1 MNENVAQN
9 LIKLRVTNKYTQEY
23 VAEKSGI
30 SLLAYRNI
38 ESGKSK
44 PNLST
49 LEKIAKVYDID
60 VANLLNETQLQI
72 SKIRFRALEKKNIRK
87 REDIIYEISLWIEKY
102 NKLVKKLE
110 LNSDF
115 EYKLA
120 DIENATNDPIV
131 MAHKA
136 REALELKNDETVMDI
151 CNLIEFKAGIKIMA
165 KQFNSDS
172 FFGLSAEDIDG
183 GKVIV
188 VNTWDRISVERRIF
202 SVAHELGH
210 ILMHFGNVQNDLIT
224 EDSKEEKEA
233 NTFAAHFLMPNSD
246 FISAWNKSANCDFV
260 DRVIRVKQIFRV
272 SYQVVLY
279 RLSEYI
285 KENNIDFNVWKTFGI
300 LYRKKYGV
308 KVDWKKEVASNLD
321 ENSRELRALSNQF
334 YSGGRLAELVKKA
347 VDDNKITQVDAA
359 NILNLDEK
367 VILNFQKLWQSIPL
381 YELK

>member
-1 MNENVAQN
+1 MNQNVAQN

-23 VAEKSGI
+23 VAEKADI

-49 LEKIAKVYDID
+49 LEKIANVYNVNIAD
-60 VANLLNETQLQI
+60 LLKETQQQI
-72 SKIRFRALEKKNIRK
+72 SKVRFRALEKKNIRK
-87 REDIIYEISLWIEKY
+87 REDIISEISLWIEKY
-102 NKLVKKLE
+102 NKLVSQLK
-110 LNSDF
+110 LNSNF

-120 DIENATNDPIV
+120 GIENKTANPVI
-131 MAHKA
+131 MAQEA
-136 REALELKNDETVMDI
+136 RKALELSNDETVIDI

-172 FFGLSAEDIDG
+172 FFGLSAEDIYG
-183 GKVIV
+183 GKIIV

-210 ILMHFGNVQNDLIT
+210 ILMHFDNAQNDLT
-224 EDSKEEKEA
+224 SENSVEEKEA
-233 NTFAAHFLMPNSD
+233 NAFASHFLMPNND

-260 DRVIRVKQIFRV
+260 DRVIRIKQIFRV

-279 RLSEYI
+279 RLSEYV

-321 ENSRELRALSNQF
+321 ENSKELRALSNQF
-334 YSGGRLAELVKKA
+334 YSSGRLAELVKKA
-347 VDDNKITQVDAA
+347 VDDNIISQIEAA
-359 NILNLDEK
+359 DILNIDTK
-367 VILNFQKLWQSIPL
+367 VVSDFQKSWETIPL
-381 YELK
+381 YELR

>member
-49 LEKIAKVYDID
+49 LEKIARVYDID

-102 NKLVKKLE
+102 NELVKKLE
-110 LNSDF
+110 LHSNF
-115 EYKLA
+115 GYRLA
-120 DIENATNDPIV
+120 NIENTTDDPII
-131 MAHKA
+131 MARKA
-136 REALELKNDETVMDI
+136 REALDLKNDETVMDI

-210 ILMHFGNVQNDLIT
+210 ILMHFGNVQNNLIT

-285 KENNIDFNVWKTFGI
+285 KENNIDFNVWKTFAI

-308 KVDWKKEVASNLD
+308 KINWEKEVASNLD

-334 YSGGRLAELVKKA
+334 YSSGRLAELVKKA
-347 VDDNKITQVDAA
+347 VDVNKISQVDAA

-367 VILNFQKLWQSIPL
+367 VISDFQKSWQSIPL

>member
-102 NKLVKKLE
+102 NELVKKLE
-110 LNSDF
+110 LNSNF
-115 EYKLA
+115 EYRLA
-120 DIENATNDPIV
+120 NIENTTDDPII
-131 MAHKA
+131 MARRA
-136 REALELKNDETVMDI
+136 REALDLKNDETVMDI

-233 NTFAAHFLMPNSD
+233 NTFASYFLMPDSD

-285 KENNIDFNVWKTFGI
+285 RKNNIDFNVWKTFGI
-300 LYRKKYGV
+300 LYRKKYGI
-308 KVDWKKEVASNLD
+308 KIDWKKEVASNLD

-334 YSGGRLAELVKKA
+334 YSSGRLAELVKKA
-347 VDDNKITQVDAA
+347 VDDNRISQLEAA
-359 NILNLDEK
+359 NILNLEEK
-367 VILNFQKLWQSIPL
+367 VISNFQKSWKKIPL

>member
-1 MNENVAQN
+1 MNKNVAQN

-23 VAEKSGI
+23 VAEKADI

-49 LEKIAKVYDID
+49 LEKIANVYN
-60 VANLLNETQLQI
+60 ANISDLLKETQQQI
-72 SKIRFRALEKKNIRK
+72 SKVRFRALEKKNIRK
-87 REDIIYEISLWIEKY
+87 REDIISEISLWIEKY
-102 NKLVKKLE
+102 NKLVNQLK
-110 LNSDF
+110 LNSNF

-120 DIENATNDPIV
+120 DIENKTNNPII
-131 MAHKA
+131 MAQEA
-136 REALELKNDETVMDI
+136 RKALELSNDETVMDI

-172 FFGLSAEDIDG
+172 FFGLSAEDIHG
-183 GKVIV
+183 GKIIV

-210 ILMHFGNVQNDLIT
+210 ILMHFDNAQNDLIS
-224 EDSKEEKEA
+224 ENSVEEKEA
-233 NTFAAHFLMPNSD
+233 NTFASHFLMPNSD

-260 DRVIRVKQIFRV
+260 DRVIRIKQIFRV

-279 RLSEYI
+279 RLSEYV

-300 LYRKKYGV
+300 LYRRKYGV

-321 ENSRELRALSNQF
+321 ENSKELRALSNQF
-334 YSGGRLAELVKKA
+334 YSSGRLAELVKKA
-347 VDDNKITQVDAA
+347 VDDNVISQIEAA
-359 NILNLDEK
+359 DILNIDTK
-367 VILNFQKLWQSIPL
+367 IVSDFQKSWETIPL
-381 YELK
+381 YELR

>member
-1 MNENVAQN
+1 MNKNVAQN

-23 VAEKSGI
+23 VAEKADI

-49 LEKIAKVYDID
+49 LEKIANVYN
-60 VANLLNETQLQI
+60 ANITDLLKETQQQI
-72 SKIRFRALEKKNIRK
+72 SKVRFRALEKKNIRK
-87 REDIIYEISLWIEKY
+87 REDIISEISLWVEKY
-102 NKLVKKLE
+102 NKLVNLLK
-110 LNSDF
+110 LNSNF

-120 DIENATNDPIV
+120 NIENKTNNPII
-131 MAHKA
+131 MAQEA
-136 REALELKNDETVMDI
+136 RKALELSNDETIMDI

-172 FFGLSAEDIDG
+172 FFGLSAEDIHG
-183 GKVIV
+183 GKIIV

-210 ILMHFGNVQNDLIT
+210 ILMHFENAQNDLIS
-224 EDSKEEKEA
+224 ENSIEEKEA
-233 NTFAAHFLMPNSD
+233 NTFASHFLMPNSD

-260 DRVIRVKQIFRV
+260 DRVIRIKQIFRV

-279 RLSEYI
+279 RLSEYV

-300 LYRKKYGV
+300 LYRRKYGV
-308 KVDWKKEVASNLD
+308 KVDWKKEIASNLD
-321 ENSRELRALSNQF
+321 ENSKELRALSNQF
-334 YSGGRLAELVKKA
+334 YSSGRLAELVKKA
-347 VDDNKITQVDAA
+347 VDDNVISQIEAA
-359 NILNLDEK
+359 DILNIDTK
-367 VILNFQKLWQSIPL
+367 IVSDFQKSWETIPL
-381 YELK
+381 YELR

>member
-1 MNENVAQN
+1 MNKNVAQN

-23 VAEKSGI
+23 VAEKADI

-49 LEKIAKVYDID
+49 LEKIANVYN
-60 VANLLNETQLQI
+60 ANISDLLKETQQQI
-72 SKIRFRALEKKNIRK
+72 SKVRFRALEKKNIRK
-87 REDIIYEISLWIEKY
+87 REDIISEISLWIEKY
-102 NKLVKKLE
+102 NKLVNQLK
-110 LNSDF
+110 LNSNF

-120 DIENATNDPIV
+120 DIENKTNNPII
-131 MAHKA
+131 MAQEA
-136 REALELKNDETVMDI
+136 RKALELSNDETVMDI

-172 FFGLSAEDIDG
+172 FFGLSAEDIHG
-183 GKVIV
+183 GKIIV

-210 ILMHFGNVQNDLIT
+210 ILMHFDNAQNDLIS
-224 EDSKEEKEA
+224 ENSVEEKEA
-233 NTFAAHFLMPNSD
+233 NTFASHFLMPNSD
-246 FISAWNKSANCDFV
+246 FISVWNKSANCDFV
-260 DRVIRVKQIFRV
+260 DRVIRIKQIFRV

-279 RLSEYI
+279 RLSEYV

-300 LYRKKYGV
+300 LYRRKYGV

-321 ENSRELRALSNQF
+321 ENSKELRALSNQF
-334 YSGGRLAELVKKA
+334 YSSGRLAELVKKA
-347 VDDNKITQVDAA
+347 VDDNVISQIEAA
-359 NILNLDEK
+359 DILNIDTK
-367 VILNFQKLWQSIPL
+367 IVSDFQKSWETIPL

>member
-1 MNENVAQN
+1 MNQNVAQN

-23 VAEKSGI
+23 VAEKADI

-49 LEKIAKVYDID
+49 LEKIANVYNINITD
-60 VANLLNETQLQI
+60 LLKETQQQL

-87 REDIIYEISLWIEKY
+87 REDIISEIALWVEKY
-102 NKLVKKLE
+102 NKLVSQLK
-110 LNSDF
+110 LNSNF

-120 DIENATNDPIV
+120 CIENKTDNPVI
-131 MAHKA
+131 MAQEA
-136 REALELKNDETVMDI
+136 RKALELSNDETVMDI

-172 FFGLSAEDIDG
+172 FFGLSAEDIYG
-183 GKVIV
+183 GKIIV

-210 ILMHFGNVQNDLIT
+210 ILMHFDNARNDLT
-224 EDSKEEKEA
+224 SENSVEEKEA
-233 NTFAAHFLMPNSD
+233 NTFASHFLMPNND

-260 DRVIRVKQIFRV
+260 DRVIRIKQIFRV

-279 RLSEYI
+279 RLSEYV

-321 ENSRELRALSNQF
+321 ENSKELRALSNQF
-334 YSGGRLAELVKKA
+334 YSSGRLAELVKKA
-347 VDDNKITQVDAA
+347 VDDNIISQIEAA
-359 NILNLDEK
+359 DILNIDTK
-367 VILNFQKLWQSIPL
+367 VVSDFQKSWETIPL
-381 YELK
+381 YELR

>member
-23 VAEKSGI
+23 VAEQSGI

-49 LEKIAKVYDID
+49 LEKIARVYDID

-102 NKLVKKLE
+102 NELVKKLE
-110 LNSDF
+110 LNSNF
-115 EYKLA
+115 GYRLA
-120 DIENATNDPIV
+120 NIENTTDDPII
-131 MAHKA
+131 MARKA
-136 REALELKNDETVMDI
+136 REALDLKNDETVMDI

-210 ILMHFGNVQNDLIT
+210 ILMHFGNVQNNLIT

-285 KENNIDFNVWKTFGI
+285 KENNIDFNVWKTFAI

-308 KVDWKKEVASNLD
+308 KINWEKEVASNLD

-334 YSGGRLAELVKKA
+334 YSSGRLAELVKKA
-347 VDDNKITQVDAA
+347 VDVNKISQVDAA

-367 VILNFQKLWQSIPL
+367 VISDFQKSWQSIPL

>member
-23 VAEKSGI
+23 VAQKSNI

-38 ESGKSK
+38 ESEKSN

-49 LEKIAKVYDID
+49 LEKIAGVYNITVADLLKETSQPIAKV
-60 VANLLNETQLQI
+60 
-72 SKIRFRALEKKNIRK
+72 RFRALENKNIRK
-87 REDIIYEISLWIEKY
+87 REDIIYEVSSWIETY
-102 NKLVKKLE
+102 NKLVNVLDK
-110 LNSDF
+110 NICF
-115 EYKLA
+115 EYKLQK
-120 DIENATNDPIV
+120 IGNATKDPII
-131 MAHKA
+131 MAQMA
-136 REALELKNDETVMDI
+136 REALGLSNDETIMDI

-172 FFGLSAEDIDG
+172 FFGLSAEDIYG
-183 GKVIV
+183 GKLIV

-210 ILMHFGNVQNDLIT
+210 ILMHFNNIQNDLIT
-224 EDSKEEKEA
+224 EDSNEEKEA
-233 NTFAAHFLMPNSD
+233 NTFASHFLMPNRD

-279 RLSEYI
+279 RLAEYI
-285 KENNIDFNVWKTFGI
+285 KDNGIDFNVWKTFGI

-308 KVDWKKEVASNLD
+308 KVDWKKEVESNLD
-321 ENSRELRALSNQF
+321 ENSKELRALSNQF

-347 VDDNKITQVDAA
+347 VDSNKISQIEAA
-359 NILNLDEK
+359 
-367 VILNFQKLWQSIPL
+367 VILNTDAKNISDFKKSWDTIPL

>member
-202 SVAHELGH
+202 SVAHELG
-210 ILMHFGNVQNDLIT
+210 LMHFGNVQNDLIT

>member
-9 LIKLRVTNKYTQEY
+9 LIKLRVTNKHTQEY

-49 LEKIAKVYDID
+49 LEKIAKVYGID
-60 VANLLNETQLQI
+60 VADLLNETKLQI

-120 DIENATNDPIV
+120 DIENATNDPIA

-347 VDDNKITQVDAA
+347 FDANKISQIEAA

-367 VILNFQKLWQSIPL
+367 VISNFQKSWQSIPL

>member
-1 MNENVAQN
+1 MNKNVAQN

-23 VAEKSGI
+23 VAEKADI

-49 LEKIAKVYDID
+49 LEKIANVYN
-60 VANLLNETQLQI
+60 ANISDLLKETQQQI
-72 SKIRFRALEKKNIRK
+72 SKVRFRALEKKNIRK
-87 REDIIYEISLWIEKY
+87 REDIISEISLWIEKY
-102 NKLVKKLE
+102 NKLVNQLK
-110 LNSDF
+110 LNSNF

-120 DIENATNDPIV
+120 DIENKTNNPII
-131 MAHKA
+131 MAQEA
-136 REALELKNDETVMDI
+136 RKALELSNDETVMDI

-172 FFGLSAEDIDG
+172 FFGLSAEDIHG
-183 GKVIV
+183 GKIIV

-210 ILMHFGNVQNDLIT
+210 ILMHFDNAQNDLIS
-224 EDSKEEKEA
+224 ENNVEEKEA
-233 NTFAAHFLMPNSD
+233 NTFASHFLMPNSD

-260 DRVIRVKQIFRV
+260 DRVIRIKQIFRV

-279 RLSEYI
+279 RLSEYV

-300 LYRKKYGV
+300 LYRRKYGV
-308 KVDWKKEVASNLD
+308 KVDWKKEVVSNLD
-321 ENSRELRALSNQF
+321 ENSKELRALSNQF
-334 YSGGRLAELVKKA
+334 YSSGRLAELVKKA
-347 VDDNKITQVDAA
+347 VDDNVISQIEAA
-359 NILNLDEK
+359 DILNIDTK
-367 VILNFQKLWQSIPL
+367 IVSDFQKSWETIPL